1 MMGMDDDLDGDF
13 EPPFEPVRVLVV
25 DDVPEVRN
33 TLAQLLDELGL
44 DVVGVASDGL
54 EALELVAA
62 TLPQVV
68 LMDLR
73 MPRMDGV
80 EATRE
85 IAAKHPEVAVL
96 MLSAYGDESLVID
109 ALMAGARGYLLK
121 GAPASELAE
130 AIAGVAGGQS
140 RISGQVTR
148 PLLERLVLALNRE
161 RETRQV
167 AEEARHAS
175 EQLVRHQQQF
185 AAVAAHE
192 LRTPVTALLL
202 SLGTLQRLCSPE
214 RMTQQELEMLS
225 VCIRRT
231 RRLARLVEDLVLVAE
246 DTGGGISVRPTM
258 IDVGQAITGV
268 VADLDH
274 LGADRVRVEVAPGLR
289 AWADTD
295 RLMQVLTNLVRN
307 ALQYSRPH
315 APIEVVASAGE
326 DVVQIAVSDH
336 GPGIPTDRVPE
347 LFDRF
352 GERNAGQAGLG
363 VGLWI
368 VRELLTAMHGTVW
381 VESNAHGGSTF
392 WVTVPA
398 ARRSD
403 EREAR
408 AN

>member
-1 MMGMDDDLDGDF
+1 VIGLDDLDGDLQ
-13 EPPFEPVRVLVV
+13 PPFEPVRVLVV

-54 EALELVAA
+54 EALELVGA
-62 TLPQVV
+62 TMPQVV

-85 IAAKHPEVAVL
+85 IVATYPEAAVL
-96 MLSAYGDESLVID
+96 ILSAYGDESLVID

-140 RISGQVTR
+140 RIAGQVTR

-161 RETRQV
+161 RETRQL
-167 AEEARHAS
+167 AEEARQAS
-175 EQLVRHQQQF
+175 ERLVRHQQQF
-185 AAVAAHE
+185 ATVAAHE

-202 SLGTLQRLCSPE
+202 SLGTLQRLCSPG
-214 RMTQQELEMLS
+214 RMTQQELEMLN

-246 DTGGGISVRPTM
+246 DTGGGISVSPAV
-258 IDVGQAITGV
+258 IDVAQAVSGV
-268 VADLDH
+268 LADLDH
-274 LGADRVRVEVAPGLR
+274 LGADRVHVQVPPGLR
-289 AWADTD
+289 AWADGD

-307 ALQYSRPH
+307 ALQYSRPQ
-315 APIEVVASAGE
+315 APIEVVASAG
-326 DVVQIAVSDH
+326 DGVVRIAVADR
-336 GPGIPTDRVPE
+336 GPGIPPERIPE

-352 GERNAGQAGLG
+352 GDRNAGQAGLG

-368 VRELLTAMHGTVW
+368 VRELLTAMQGRVW
-381 VESNAHGGSTF
+381 VEANAYGGATF
-392 WVTVPA
+392 QVTLPA

-403 EREAR
+403 ERQAR

>member
-1 MMGMDDDLDGDF
+1 MTGFNGLNG
-13 EPPFEPVRVLVV
+13 EPEPLVESVRVLVV

-33 TLAQLLDELGL
+33 SLAQLLDELGL
-44 DVVGVASDGL
+44 EVVGVAADGV

-62 TLPQVV
+62 TMPQVV

-85 IAAKHPEVAVL
+85 IVARHPDVAVL

-121 GAPASELAE
+121 PAPASELVE
-130 AIAGVAGGQS
+130 
-140 RISGQVTR
+140 
-148 PLLERLVLALNRE
+148 ALNRE
-161 RETRQV
+161 HKTRQA
-167 AEEARHAS
+167 AEEARRAS
-175 EQLVRHQQQF
+175 EQLLRHQQQF
-185 AAVAAHE
+185 ATVAAHE

-202 SLGTLQRLCSPE
+202 SLGTLQRLCSQD
-214 RMTQQELEMLS
+214 RMTEQELEMLN

-246 DTGGGISVRPTM
+246 DSSGGIMVSPTT

-274 LGADRVRVEVAPGLR
+274 LGADRVRVKAEPGLR
-289 AWADTD
+289 AWADSD

-315 APIEVVASAGE
+315 APIEVAATAADE
-326 DVVQIAVSDH
+326 VVQISVSDH
-336 GPGIPTDRVPE
+336 GPGIPPDRLPE

-368 VRELLTAMHGTVW
+368 VRELLTAMHGNVW
-381 VESNAHGGSTF
+381 VENNAQGGSTF

-398 ARRSD
+398 AHGSGQRR
-403 EREAR
+403 AQ

>member
-1 MMGMDDDLDGDF
+1 MIGLDDLDGDLQ
-13 EPPFEPVRVLVV
+13 PPFEPVRVLVV

-54 EALELVAA
+54 EALELVGA

-85 IAAKHPEVAVL
+85 IVAKHPEAAVL
-96 MLSAYGDESLVID
+96 ILSAYGDESLVID

-140 RISGQVTR
+140 RIAGQVTR

-161 RETRQV
+161 RETRQL
-167 AEEARHAS
+167 AEEARQAS
-175 EQLVRHQQQF
+175 ERLVRHQQQF
-185 AAVAAHE
+185 ATVAAHE

-202 SLGTLQRLCSPE
+202 SLGTLQRLCSPG
-214 RMTQQELEMLS
+214 RMTQQELEMLN

-246 DTGGGISVRPTM
+246 DTGGGISVSPAV
-258 IDVGQAITGV
+258 IDVAQAVSGV
-268 VADLDH
+268 LADLDH
-274 LGADRVRVEVAPGLR
+274 LGADRVHVQVPPGLR
-289 AWADTD
+289 
-295 RLMQVLTNLVRN
+295 
-307 ALQYSRPH
+307 
-315 APIEVVASAGE
+315 
-326 DVVQIAVSDH
+326 
-336 GPGIPTDRVPE
+336 
-347 LFDRF
+347 
-352 GERNAGQAGLG
+352 
-363 VGLWI
+363 
-368 VRELLTAMHGTVW
+368 
-381 VESNAHGGSTF
+381 
-392 WVTVPA
+392 
-398 ARRSD
+398 
-403 EREAR
+403 
-408 AN
+408 

>member
-1 MMGMDDDLDGDF
+1 VSGFDSDPETLFDS
-13 EPPFEPVRVLVV
+13 VRVVVV

-33 TLAQLLDELGL
+33 TLAQLLDDLGL
-44 DVVGVASDGL
+44 DVVGVAADGV
-54 EALELVAA
+54 EALEVVDA

-80 EATRE
+80 EATRAI
-85 IAAKHPEVAVL
+85 IAEHPEVAVL

-121 GAPASELAE
+121 GAPAAELAE
-130 AIAGVAGGQS
+130 AVAGVAGGQS
-140 RISGQVTR
+140 RLAGQVTR
-148 PLLERLVLALNRE
+148 PLLERLVDALKRE
-161 RETRQV
+161 HRTRQV
-167 AEEARHAS
+167 AEQARRTS
-175 EQLVRHQQQF
+175 EQLLRHQQQF
-185 AAVAAHE
+185 ATVAAHE

-202 SLGTLQRLCSPE
+202 SLGTLQRLLSQD
-214 RMTQQELEMLS
+214 RMTPQELDMLN

-246 DTGGGISVRPTM
+246 DAGGGISVSLTVV
-258 IDVGQAITGV
+258 DVGQAISGV

-274 LGADRVRVEVAPGLR
+274 LGADRVRVKAEPGLR
-289 AWADTD
+289 ARADSD

-315 APIEVVASAGE
+315 APIEVVASAAD
-326 DVVQIAVSDH
+326 DVVQISVSDQ
-336 GPGIPTDRVPE
+336 GPGIPPERIPE

-352 GERNAGQAGLG
+352 GERNAGNAGLG

-368 VRELLTAMHGTVW
+368 VRELLTAMHGSVW
-381 VESNAHGGSTF
+381 VENNAKGGSTF
-392 WVTVPA
+392 WVAVPS
-398 ARRSD
+398 ARHSD

>member
-1 MMGMDDDLDGDF
+1 VIGLDDLDGDLQ
-13 EPPFEPVRVLVV
+13 PPFEPVRVLVV

-54 EALELVAA
+54 EALELVGA

-85 IAAKHPEVAVL
+85 IVAKHPEAAVL
-96 MLSAYGDESLVID
+96 ILSAYGDESLVID

-121 GAPASELAE
+121 GAPAAELAE

-140 RISGQVTR
+140 RIAGQVTR

-167 AEEARHAS
+167 AEEARQAS

-185 AAVAAHE
+185 ATVAAHE

-202 SLGTLQRLCSPE
+202 SLGTLQRLCSPG
-214 RMTQQELEMLS
+214 RMTEQELEMLN

-246 DTGGGISVRPTM
+246 DTRGGISVSPSV
-258 IDVGQAITGV
+258 IDVGQAISGV

-274 LGADRVRVEVAPGLR
+274 LGAERVRVQAAPGLR
-289 AWADTD
+289 AWADSD

-315 APIEVVASAGE
+315 APIEVVAGAG
-326 DVVQIAVSDH
+326 DGVVQIAVSDH
-336 GPGIPTDRVPE
+336 GPGIPSDRIPE

-368 VRELLTAMHGTVW
+368 VRELLTAMQGTVW
-381 VESNAHGGSTF
+381 VEGNAHGGSTF

>member
-1 MMGMDDDLDGDF
+1 MNGVNGDP
-13 EPPFEPVRVLVV
+13 EPLAESVRVLVV

-33 TLAQLLDELGL
+33 SLAQLLDELGL
-44 DVVGVASDGL
+44 EVVGVAADGI
-54 EALELVAA
+54 EALELVVA
-62 TLPQVV
+62 TMPQVV

-80 EATRE
+80 EATRQ
-85 IAAKHPEVAVL
+85 IVAKHPDVAVL

-121 GAPASELAE
+121 PAPASELVE
-130 AIAGVAGGQS
+130 AIGGVAGGQA
-140 RISGQVTR
+140 RLAGQVTR
-148 PLLERLVLALNRE
+148 PLLDRLVEALNRE
-161 RETRQV
+161 HKTRQA
-167 AEEARHAS
+167 AEEAQRTS
-175 EQLVRHQQQF
+175 EQLLRHQQQF
-185 AAVAAHE
+185 ATVAAHE

-202 SLGTLQRLCSPE
+202 SLGTLQRLCSKD
-214 RMTQQELEMLS
+214 RMTVQELDMLN

-246 DTGGGISVRPTM
+246 DASGGIAVNPTT

-274 LGADRVRVEVAPGLR
+274 LGADRVRVKAEPGLR
-289 AWADTD
+289 AWADSD

-315 APIEVVASAGE
+315 APIEVLAAAADE
-326 DVVQIAVSDH
+326 VVQISVSDH
-336 GPGIPTDRVPE
+336 GPGIPPDRLPE

-368 VRELLTAMHGTVW
+368 VRELLTAMHGNVW
-381 VESNAHGGSTF
+381 VENNDQGGTTF

-398 ARRSD
+398 AHGSD
-403 EREAR
+403 QRQAR

>member
-1 MMGMDDDLDGDF
+1 MNG
-13 EPPFEPVRVLVV
+13 EPEPLVESVRVLVV

-33 TLAQLLDELGL
+33 SLAQLLDELGL
-44 DVVGVASDGL
+44 EVVGVAADGI

-62 TLPQVV
+62 TMPQVV

-85 IAAKHPEVAVL
+85 IVATHPDVAVL

-121 GAPASELAE
+121 PAPATELVE
-130 AIAGVAGGQS
+130 AIGGVAGGQA
-140 RISGQVTR
+140 RLAGQVTR
-148 PLLERLVLALNRE
+148 PLLDRLVEALNRE
-161 RETRQV
+161 HKTRQA
-167 AEEARHAS
+167 AEEARRAS
-175 EQLVRHQQQF
+175 EQLLRHQQQF
-185 AAVAAHE
+185 ATVAAHE

-202 SLGTLQRLCSPE
+202 SLGTLQRLCSQD
-214 RMTQQELEMLS
+214 RMTEQELEMLN

-246 DTGGGISVRPTM
+246 DASGGIAVSPTT

-274 LGADRVRVEVAPGLR
+274 LGAERVRVKAEPGLR
-289 AWADTD
+289 AWADSD

-315 APIEVVASAGE
+315 APIEVVATAADE
-326 DVVQIAVSDH
+326 VVQISVSDH
-336 GPGIPTDRVPE
+336 GPGIPPERLSE

-368 VRELLTAMHGTVW
+368 VRELLTAMHGNVW
-381 VESNAHGGSTF
+381 VENNAQGGSTF

-398 ARRSD
+398 AHGSEQRR
-403 EREAR
+403 AQ

>member
-1 MMGMDDDLDGDF
+1 VIGLDDLDGDLQ
-13 EPPFEPVRVLVV
+13 PPFEPVRVLVV

-54 EALELVAA
+54 EALELVGA
-62 TLPQVV
+62 TMPQVV

-85 IAAKHPEVAVL
+85 IVATYPEAAVL
-96 MLSAYGDESLVID
+96 ILSAYGDESLVID

-140 RISGQVTR
+140 RIAGQVTR

-161 RETRQV
+161 RETRQL
-167 AEEARHAS
+167 AEEARQAS
-175 EQLVRHQQQF
+175 ERLVRHQQQF
-185 AAVAAHE
+185 ATVAAHE

-202 SLGTLQRLCSPE
+202 SLGTLQRLCSPG
-214 RMTQQELEMLS
+214 RMTQQELEMLN

-246 DTGGGISVRPTM
+246 DTGGGISVSPAV
-258 IDVGQAITGV
+258 IDVAQAVSGV
-268 VADLDH
+268 LADLDH
-274 LGADRVRVEVAPGLR
+274 LGADRVRVQVPPGLR
-289 AWADTD
+289 AWADGD

-307 ALQYSRPH
+307 ALQYSRSQ
-315 APIEVVASAGE
+315 APIEVVASAG
-326 DVVQIAVSDH
+326 DGVVRIAVADR
-336 GPGIPTDRVPE
+336 GPGIPPERIPE

-352 GERNAGQAGLG
+352 GDRNAGQAGLG

-368 VRELLTAMHGTVW
+368 VRELLTAMQGRVW
-381 VESNAHGGSTF
+381 VEANAYGGATF
-392 WVTVPA
+392 QVTLPA

-403 EREAR
+403 ERQAR